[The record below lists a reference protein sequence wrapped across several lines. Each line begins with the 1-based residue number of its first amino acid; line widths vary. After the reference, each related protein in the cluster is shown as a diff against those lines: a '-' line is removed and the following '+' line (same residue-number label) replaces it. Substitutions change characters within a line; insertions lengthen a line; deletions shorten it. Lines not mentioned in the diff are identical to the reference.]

1 MIAENEHELHDEVA
15 DRAFHLQIARATN
28 NDAMVLVIETL
39 WDVRHRSPLC
49 ERMLA
54 RSRAAGVKPMIDDH
68 RAILDP
74 IAAHDGPGAG
84 KAKRDPPGRVT
95 DHQIGRASCRE
106 RGCKSVLKPGGA

>member
-54 RSRAAGVKPMIDDH
+54 RPRDAGVKPMIDDH
-68 RAILDP
+68 RAILEAL
-74 IAAHDGPGAG
+74 AAHAEPGARTALREHPG
-84 KAKRDPPGRVT
+84 PVLGPLLRGRVGDARVGT
-95 DHQIGRASCRE
+95 RW
-106 RGCKSVLKPGGA
+106 

>member
-49 ERMLA
+49 ERMLS

-68 RAILDP
+68 RAILDAL
-74 IAAHDGPGAG
+74 AAHDGPGARKAMRALG
-84 KAKRDPPGRVT
+84 RAHVRTPVTNAKRVCRLPPAHKKHT
-95 DHQIGRASCRE
+95 
-106 RGCKSVLKPGGA
+106 

>member
-28 NDAMVLVIETL
+28 NDAMVLVIEPL

-54 RSRAAGVKPMIDDH
+54 RSRAAGGKPMIDDH
-68 RAILDP
+68 RAILDA
-74 IAAHDGPGAG
+74 IAAHDGPGAR
-84 KAKRDPPGRVT
+84 KAMRAHLARVIDNPLPAHQPTALRPLTPGAADP
-95 DHQIGRASCRE
+95 
-106 RGCKSVLKPGGA
+106 